1 VRVLL
6 PAARSIDASMRE
18 SAAVLGATPISV
30 VRHVDVPLL
39 ARPIAVA
46 GGFAFAI
53 ALGEFGATLV
63 VARPNLPTLP
73 LTVARLLGQPG
84 ALNRGQAMAVA
95 TLLMV
100 VTVGVVLAVDQLRGG
115 LRD

>member
-1 VRVLL
+1 
-6 PAARSIDASMRE
+6 
-18 SAAVLGATPISV
+18 
-30 VRHVDVPLL
+30 
-39 ARPIAVA
+39 
-46 GGFAFAI
+46 
-53 ALGEFGATLV
+53 
-63 VARPNLPTLP
+63 LP